1 MDFLYYFIAALLE
14 DLEYEDGEKLLE
26 IEDGE
31 KLLEIIEKYLDNIK

>member
-26 IEDGE
+26 I
-31 KLLEIIEKYLDNIK
+31 IEKYLDNIQ

>member
-14 DLEYEDGEKLLE
+14 DLEC
-26 IEDGE
+26 EDGE